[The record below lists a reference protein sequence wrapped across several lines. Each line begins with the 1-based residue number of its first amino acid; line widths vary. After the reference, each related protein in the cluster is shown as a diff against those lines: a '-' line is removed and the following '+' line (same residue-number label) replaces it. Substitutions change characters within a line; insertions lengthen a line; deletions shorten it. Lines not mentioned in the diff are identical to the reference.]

1 MEKKKG
7 EIKIINNEK
16 PNDPSHFLVH
26 SLTQNFDL
34 YPYPSKNVKKDDASK
49 RKTCC
54 LVTNAFFSSYLDYE
68 FYSLHLTSITWLKNE
83 NLGGL
88 DVSKGH

>member
-16 PNDPSHFLVH
+16 PNEPSHFLVH

-34 YPYPSKNVKKDDASK
+34 YAYPSKNVKK
-49 RKTCC
+49 TI
-54 LVTNAFFSSYLDYE
+54 LV
-68 FYSLHLTSITWLKNE
+68 
-83 NLGGL
+83 
-88 DVSKGH
+88 KGRHAV